1 MRTELC
7 RYDQLC
13 LQSLFAELVGH
24 VAHPS
29 TGILGAEMA
38 DVQYILWWRHTERL
52 SYGAQLSELIPEP
65 PACNRK
71 QSEDEMNV

>member
-13 LQSLFAELVGH
+13 LQSLFAELVGY

-29 TGILGAEMA
+29 TGILLAEMA
-38 DVQYILWWRHTERL
+38 DMQYIL
-52 SYGAQLSELIPEP
+52 
-65 PACNRK
+65 
-71 QSEDEMNV
+71 

>member
-1 MRTELC
+1 MRTELS

-29 TGILGAEMA
+29 TGILLAEMP
-38 DVQYILWWRHTERL
+38 DVQYIL
-52 SYGAQLSELIPEP
+52 
-65 PACNRK
+65 
-71 QSEDEMNV
+71 